1 MIYLGTAWAT
11 GAMHGYTL
19 KEQGLPTTYKYAT
32 LSLVTVMQMARTL
45 GAEKSIG
52 QLRSHPASTI
62 AGIFVGIPIF
72 VGTVFCTGHFFGK
85 SVRHTYESIKGS
97 KLE

>member
-1 MIYLGTAWAT
+1 MLYLGTAWAT

-19 KEQGLPTTYKYAT
+19 KEQGLPTTYTYAT
-32 LSLVTVMQMARTL
+32 LSLVTVMQMARSL
-45 GAEKSIG
+45 GAETSIT
-52 QLRSHPASTI
+52 QMKVFPASTI
-62 AGIFVGIPIF
+62 AGIFVGIPLF

-97 KLE
+97 KSE